1 MLLNDELEH
10 IATTHDPSLVLPQDG
25 TNIRL
30 VAMFELAIMR
40 AVLRTL
46 LCGERVSSSRDANS
60 PVKRQEEI
68 DTAALE
74 KSLIRLLSEDDEKQA
89 TSDIARVFHG
99 VSERAIEVLRSFD
112 DNDAFWIQNTP
123 PLMKQLMARARLR
136 RRSRRAGIQSIRLA
150 QRFFAQANVHG
161 WVISMEKMS
170 KDKWSL
176 VSSHAKNSHDG
187 KVRCICKEIVFGG
200 D

>member
-46 LCGERVSSSRDANS
+46 LCGERVSNPGDASS

-89 TSDIARVFHG
+89 TSDIARLFYG
-99 VSERAIEVLRSFD
+99 VSERAIEVLVSFD
-112 DNDAFWIQNTP
+112 DNEFLLDSEYTASDEAADG
-123 PLMKQLMARARLR
+123 ARPTSTTQSPGWNSIHPARSTLLCA
-136 RRSRRAGIQSIRLA
+136 S
-150 QRFFAQANVHG
+150 
-161 WVISMEKMS
+161 
-170 KDKWSL
+170 
-176 VSSHAKNSHDG
+176 
-187 KVRCICKEIVFGG
+187 
-200 D
+200 